1 MEVGTKMG
9 AMIDFGWSSGSG
21 VYFGVGVSATPKY
34 QKSLFVIYSYVNSGH
49 VCL

>member
-21 VYFGVGVSATPKY
+21 VYFGWYGSTTTGGMFQHNTPSGVAI
-34 QKSLFVIYSYVNSGH
+34 KST
-49 VCL
+49 